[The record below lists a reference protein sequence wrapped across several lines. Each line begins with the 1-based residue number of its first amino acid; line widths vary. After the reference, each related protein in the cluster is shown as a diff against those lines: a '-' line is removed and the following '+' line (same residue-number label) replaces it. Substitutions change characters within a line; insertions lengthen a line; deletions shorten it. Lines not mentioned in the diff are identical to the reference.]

1 MPLPLLATLFWS
13 LILHQ
18 CQLLEMLHAFW
29 QLAPCGN
36 VARSPKGGN
45 LVRRYSAAL
54 MISVNICGKITRAE
68 IGMHIVLNCILMS
81 MTICIFCKER
91 ALDKHYSFWLNPFG
105 LFVQ

>member
-1 MPLPLLATLFWS
+1 MALS
-13 LILHQ
+13 G
-18 CQLLEMLHAFW
+18 
-29 QLAPCGN
+29 PCGS
-36 VARSPKGGN
+36 VERSPKEGN

-91 ALDKHYSFWLNPFG
+91 ALDKHYSFWLNPFE